1 MFRSTLHIQR
11 LVRTQSLRFSLAP
24 RRHVLRT
31 PFSTSA
37 PSLNKPANSRKG
49 PPPRCPQC
57 DAPLPSPLPACPKC
71 AFIAVPRTATY
82 HSLFDLPYE
91 PNPFVVDA
99 ARLKAQFHVAQRVC
113 HPDVWAGKGKQDAS
127 SELSTYVNEAYQTLL
142 DPFRRAEYL
151 LRLHDIEVSETDQV
165 EDMDLLMS
173 IMEAREEIET
183 AGPDDAALVQD
194 VARKNQ
200 EQIDKLCATIERLVG
215 EEDWVGV
222 KDATVRLKYLQSIQ
236 TAARKWPTIE
246 NDEH

>member
-1 MFRSTLHIQR
+1 MFRSTLQVQR
-11 LVRTQSLRFSLAP
+11 LVRIQSLRFSLAH

-37 PSLNKPANSRKG
+37 PSLNKFANSRKG

-113 HPDVWAGKGKQDAS
+113 HPDVWTGKVRVQSLFRGNIFAERGTIQGKQDAS

-200 EQIDKLCATIERLVG
+200 G
-215 EEDWVGV
+215 EC
-222 KDATVRLKYLQSIQ
+222 
-236 TAARKWPTIE
+236 
-246 NDEH
+246 